1 MTVCLLRWLSRRPQL
16 SDTLRQYSDRFDCV
30 VSADEGGFV
39 EYWRPSEQ
47 FELPTNVPGL
57 WSFKSQTDL
66 YEFKKVSSRPV
77 PRPFSWSILPDVK
90 FYFQSKSTPTCIT
103 LSPDSASFI
112 TFSLPDRQIRI
123 FSFLT
128 GKMTRK
134 YDESLAAIQEMQ
146 QAGTA
151 VYRVEDMEFGRR
163 LAVEKDIELPGP
175 DGKVPGAW
183 INAVWDESG
192 AFVLYPTLLGIKG
205 KPSLRS
211 ALASLMVYLLS
222 WGSQL

>member
-1 MTVCLLRWLSRRPQL
+1 MTVRLPRWLLRRPQL
-16 SDTLRQYSDRFDCV
+16 SDITRQYSDRYDCV
-30 VSADEGGFV
+30 VSADDGGFV
-39 EYWRPSEQ
+39 EYWRPGEQ

-66 YEFKKVSSRPV
+66 YEFKKVSPSPVARSRPCL
-77 PRPFSWSILPDVK
+77 WSILANVK

-103 LSPDSASFI
+103 FSPDSSSFI

-134 YDESLAAIQEMQ
+134 YDESLPAIQEMQ

-163 LAVEKDIELPGP
+163 LAVEKEIELPGP

-192 AFVLYPTLLGIKG
+192 SFVLYPTLLGIKG
-205 KPSLRS
+205 KPAFGPCLP
-211 ALASLMVYLLS
+211 YDLLC
-222 WGSQL
+222 

>member
-1 MTVCLLRWLSRRPQL
+1 MYHALSRLIIIYHILLPG
-16 SDTLRQYSDRFDCV
+16 
-30 VSADEGGFV
+30 SAD
-39 EYWRPSEQ
+39 
-47 FELPTNVPGL
+47 
-57 WSFKSQTDL
+57 
-66 YEFKKVSSRPV
+66 PV
-77 PRPFSWSILPDVK
+77 
-90 FYFQSKSTPTCIT
+90 
-103 LSPDSASFI
+103 
-112 TFSLPDRQIRI
+112 

-163 LAVEKDIELPGP
+163 LAVEKEIELPGP

-211 ALASLMVYLLS
+211 ALLASIMVYLLS
-222 WGSQL
+222 YWRLQL